1 MTQWRFLDLKILDFE
16 EFLKIQDLVW
26 KQRIDDIIDNT
37 IIFAEH
43 PTAISINQSYIDRDL
58 KSLRVSEEELEQL
71 GIQIIPVKRGGGIAL
86 HAPGILGCYI
96 IAKTNGA
103 AEVTYL
109 MERWIFSALARFGI
123 QLYLYPTG
131 ARFLHALSQKERR
144 KYRGFWRDV
153 KKIGTEGL
161 RISSRVSRFGVNIN
175 VCPDLKHLTLIH
187 PCGITKFDMSSLDS
201 ITQKKCGVEDIKKA
215 LRENKKVL
223 EEN

>member
-1 MTQWRFLDLKILDFE
+1 MTQWQFLDLKILDFG
-16 EFLKIQDLVW
+16 EFLKIQDWVW
-26 KQRIDDIIDNT
+26 KQCRDDMIDNT

-43 PTAISINQSYIDRDL
+43 PATISINQSYIDRDL
-58 KSLRVSEEELEQL
+58 KSLRVSKEELERL
-71 GIQIIPVKRGGGIAL
+71 GIQIIPVKRGGSIAL
-86 HAPGILGCYI
+86 HAPGIIGCYI

-103 AEVTYL
+103 SEITYL
-109 MERWIFSALARFGI
+109 MERWIFSALAKFGI

-131 ARFLHALSQKERR
+131 ARFLHALSQKECR

-175 VCPDLKHLTLIH
+175 VCPDPKLLTLIH
-187 PCGITKFDMSSLDS
+187 PCGITEFDMSSLEI
-201 ITQKKCGVEDIKKA
+201 ITPKKCDVQDIKKA
-215 LRENKKVL
+215 LQENKKVL